1 MVSIADSL
9 SILLYPVSTE
19 KAVSGIERDNTLT
32 FVVPNTATKKQV
44 AAAVVAQFNEKVRSV
59 NTLIDVKNRKKARV
73 RFTRKGA
80 AADVATKLKLI

>member
-1 MVSIADSL
+1 MASPVDSL
-9 SILLYPVSTE
+9 SVLLYPLSTE
-19 KAVSGIERDNTLT
+19 KAVGGIERDNTIT
-32 FVVPNTATKKQV
+32 FVVPNSATKKQV
-44 AAAVVAQFNEKVRSV
+44 AAAIVAQFNEKVKSV